1 MSNING
7 GNKKMKKI
15 FSNENIRNIRLYVNH
30 EIMNQG
36 GKDKKDISKCRFIH
50 TERVALI
57 SYQEEIFQNFQDFS

>member
-1 MSNING
+1 MNNING

-36 GKDKKDISKCRFIH
+36 GKDKKDMRCSQCAGVFPCGRH
-50 TERVALI
+50 TNQRYHHRLHTT
-57 SYQEEIFQNFQDFS
+57 YL